1 MLFTDEPS
9 LQQKHFSSID
19 VNDISR
25 IQSHGLKV
33 MKGIDGMV
41 NAIYEEN
48 DELLVEK
55 IIYVARGHYR
65 RGIKSRVEFEVVC
78 NTLEK
83 YLTANLGDNLSP
95 EAAKAWRKLLN
106 TLLDVIVAEHRK

>member
-1 MLFTDEPS
+1 
-9 LQQKHFSSID
+9 
-19 VNDISR
+19 
-25 IQSHGLKV
+25 

-65 RGIKSRVEFEVVC
+65 RGIKSRVEFEVRLIILFR
-78 NTLEK
+78 TPLK
-83 YLTANLGDNLSP
+83 IDNQYSCLSP
-95 EAAKAWRKLLN
+95 HLLGCFPFF
-106 TLLDVIVAEHRK
+106 H